1 MWWLHRDVVATIRDV
16 VATLEMRQTS
26 EAEVSGTNPASPTM
40 ILGRCRI
47 IV

>member
-1 MWWLHRDVVATIRDV
+1 MGKYINMLYILEDTVIMWWLIWYSAPDLVPG
-16 VATLEMRQTS
+16 S
-26 EAEVSGTNPASPTM
+26 NPASPTM